1 MTRNVW
7 RAALPIALACAACGR
22 GGDARS
28 PAISQPSNQAP
39 GPSESPTQPAP
50 PGNDTPASPGTDT
63 GGAGGNDAGPSS
75 DAPPPLVGELRL
87 LGVDQAAFT
96 SARVKV
102 KSVEAIASGAAL
114 DVSGLVDGIDLG
126 VPSQAWLLGTFT
138 VPASADA
145 VEVKVVFEDAG
156 AFDAGAAHGTIDSGC
171 TAIVATL
178 PVKLLALRGHAVVHL
193 DVARSLVRLKDDAAM
208 LVPQFEIAY

>member
-1 MTRNVW
+1 MIGISW
-7 RAALPIALACAACGR
+7 KAALSAAVLCVACGR

-28 PAISQPSNQAP
+28 PQVGQTPSEPPPGGDATPVVTPPDGSNQP
-39 GPSESPTQPAP
+39 GSDTQPAP
-50 PGNDTPASPGTDT
+50 Q
-63 GGAGGNDAGPSS
+63 
-75 DAPPPLVGELRL
+75 PLVGELRL
-87 LGVDQAAFT
+87 LGVDQGAFS

-102 KSVEAIASGAAL
+102 KSVEASVAGATL
-114 DVSGLVDGIDLG
+114 DVHGLVDGIDLG
-126 VPSQAWLLGTFT
+126 VPTQAWLLGTFT

-178 PVKLLALRGHAVVHL
+178 PVKLLALRGHAVIQL
-193 DVARSLVRLKDDAAM
+193 DVARSFVRIGDGAM
-208 LVPQFEIAY
+208 LVPTFELAF